1 MGELYD
7 SCLPGQTGKGYIL
20 LNIRMP
26 VVVLNDLGVACG
38 AAVSVLTVAKV
49 VIAAA
54 FVLVHVSVRVPWW
67 NASLLML
74 IYLPIRLSAV
84 FLSVSC

>member
-1 MGELYD
+1 MRELYD
-7 SCLPGQTGKGYIL
+7 SRESCLPGQMGKGYIL

-49 VIAAA
+49 WLLLLLLLL
-54 FVLVHVSVRVPWW
+54 FMLVF
-67 NASLLML
+67 
-74 IYLPIRLSAV
+74 V
-84 FLSVSC
+84 FLGGTPAF